1 MPRFRHTADILQL
14 MGKKES
20 IRNLGI
26 LAHIDH
32 GKTTLTDSLLAGTG
46 LLSPQV
52 AGFARVLDY
61 LEEEQKRG
69 ITLKTANI
77 SLLYRT
83 VDDVFIINLVDTP
96 GHVDFTGKVTR
107 ALRTIDGA
115 VVLVDAVEEVM
126 AQTEL
131 VVRQALEER
140 VRPVLFINKVDRL
153 ISELQLNAEQ
163 IEKKFTRIIS
173 NFNDLIEIHGEP
185 TFKDKWKVDSSRNSV
200 AFGSALHKWGFTLT
214 TARQK
219 NVKFSDIIHA
229 YKTHGHE
236 KLQKLLPLCGAV
248 LDMAVKHVPN
258 PREAQK
264 YRVEKIWKGNM
275 ESEVGQAMANCDD
288 TGPALV
294 SVTNVQATPN
304 EGLVATGRVFSGTV
318 KTGDTVYL
326 VNAQTES
333 AIQQVSVFMG
343 AFREPVNQ
351 VSAGNLVALTGLDEA
366 KAGET
371 LVDAEHKDG
380 VVPFDQ
386 VRYVSEPVVT
396 VAVEPKNPADLP
408 KLLEALDQLAK
419 EDPNLVASVNKE
431 TGEHLLSGMG
441 ELHLEI
447 TVKQLQ
453 DNLGSMEISASSPR
467 VVYREKATRKGKV
480 ATALSP
486 NQQNKFTVQVEP
498 LTKKTANLV
507 ERESKSPSEEDVLAV
522 DEHENVLV
530 DCTGKNE
537 QLREVLDF
545 VISGFTFACNAGPLC
560 GEPMRGVQVN
570 LLDIQLGE
578 DAEQCSPVEVMRGV
592 GKAVFG
598 SFLTAEPVLLEP
610 VYKTVISAPTELA
623 GACSRIVSSRRGKIS
638 AFEQKG
644 AFTVLTSH
652 IPVAGTF
659 GLSSELRSATS
670 GRAFWQ
676 SMFDRWEKMPTK
688 LEAKTIKELRKRKGL
703 PAEVPKAERFLEEN
717 P

>member
-32 GKTTLTDSLLAGTG
+32 GKTTLTDYLLAGTG

-659 GLSSELRSATS
+659 GLSAELRSATS

-676 SMFDRWEKMPTK
+676 SMFDRWEKMPAK

>member
-1 MPRFRHTADILQL
+1 MPRFRHTDSILQL
-14 MGKKES
+14 MGKKEA

-258 PREAQK
+258 PRKAQK

-659 GLSSELRSATS
+659 GLSAELRSATS

-676 SMFDRWEKMPTK
+676 SMFDRWEKMPAK

>member
-1 MPRFRHTADILQL
+1 MPRFRHTADILQF

-46 LLSPQV
+46 LLAPQV
-52 AGFARVLDY
+52 AGSARVLDY
-61 LEEEQKRG
+61 LEEEQRRG

-83 VDDVFIINLVDTP
+83 VDGAFIINLVDTP

-140 VRPVLFINKVDRL
+140 VQPVLFINKVDRL
-153 ISELQLNAEQ
+153 ITELQLNAEQ
-163 IEKKFTRIIS
+163 IEKKFTHIIS

-185 TFKDKWKVDSSRNSV
+185 TFKDKWKVESTGDSV

-229 YKTHGHE
+229 YKTAGHE
-236 KLQKLLPLCGAV
+236 KLQKLLPLCNAI
-248 LDMAVKHVPN
+248 LDMAIKHVPN
-258 PREAQK
+258 PRKAQK
-264 YRVEKIWKGNM
+264 YRVERIWKGNM
-275 ESEVGQAMANCDD
+275 TSEVGQAMVNCDD
-288 TGPALV
+288 TGPAV
-294 SVTNVQATPN
+294 MCVTNVQAAPN
-304 EGLVATGRVFSGTV
+304 KELVATGRVFSGTV
-318 KTGDTVYL
+318 KTGAKVYL

-333 AIQQVSVFMG
+333 TIQQVSVFMG
-343 AFREPVNQ
+343 AFKEPVSK
-351 VSAGNLVALTGLDEA
+351 VSAGNLVALAGLEHA
-366 KAGET
+366 KVGET
-371 LVDAEHKDG
+371 VVSAEHKDG
-380 VVPFDQ
+380 VVPFEQ
-386 VRYVSEPVVT
+386 IRYVSEPVVT

-408 KLLEALDQLAK
+408 ELLEAVDQLAK
-419 EDPNLVASVNKE
+419 EDPNLAASVNKE

-447 TVKQLQ
+447 AVKQLGK
-453 DNLGSMEISASSPR
+453 NLGNMEISASSPR
-467 VVYREKATRKGKV
+467 VVYREKATRRGII

-486 NQQNKFTVQVEP
+486 NQQNKFTVQVET
-498 LTKKTANLV
+498 LTKKTVNLM
-507 ERESKSPSEEDVLAV
+507 EQESKSRSVEGVLV
-522 DEHENVLV
+522 VEEHENVLV

-537 QLREVLDF
+537 QLQEALDF
-545 VISGFTFACNAGPLC
+545 VISGFKFACNAGPLC
-560 GEPMRGVQVN
+560 GEPMRGTQVN
-570 LLDIQLGE
+570 LLDIQLSE
-578 DAEQCSPVEVMRGV
+578 DAEQCSPMEIMRGV

-610 VYKTVISAPTELA
+610 VYTTVISTPTELV
-623 GACSRIVSSRRGKIS
+623 GACSRIVNSRRGKIS
-638 AFEQKG
+638 AFEQKV

-659 GLSSELRSATS
+659 GLSAELRSATS

-676 SMFDRWEKMPTK
+676 SMFDHWEKMPTK
-688 LEAKTIKELRKRKGL
+688 LGAKTIKEIRERKGL
-703 PAEVPKAERFLEEN
+703 PVEAPRAERFLEEK

>member
-1 MPRFRHTADILQL
+1 MPKFRHTADILRL
-14 MGKKES
+14 MGEKES

-52 AGFARVLDY
+52 AGSARVLDY

-69 ITLKTANI
+69 ITMKTANI

-83 VDDVFIINLVDTP
+83 ADGSFIINLVDTP

-153 ISELQLNAEQ
+153 ITELQLNAEQ
-163 IEKKFTRIIS
+163 IQKKFTRIIS
-173 NFNDLIEIHGEP
+173 SFNDLIEIHGEP
-185 TFKDKWKVDSSRNSV
+185 QFKDKWKVDSSRDNV
-200 AFGSALHKWGFTLT
+200 AFGSALHKWGFTLS

-219 NVKFSDIIHA
+219 NVKFSDIIKA

-236 KLQKLLPLCGAV
+236 KLQKLLPLCNSI
-248 LDMAVKHVPN
+248 LDMAVKQAPN
-258 PREAQK
+258 PLEAQK
-264 YRVEKIWKGNM
+264 YRMEKIWKGNM
-275 ESEVGQAMANCDD
+275 TSEVGQAMANCNDH
-288 TGPALV
+288 GPAV
-294 SVTNVQATPN
+294 VCVTNVQAAPN

-318 KTGDTVYL
+318 KSGDKVYL

-333 AIQQVSVFMG
+333 TIQQVCVFMG
-343 AFREPVNQ
+343 AFREPVDQ
-351 VSAGNLVALTGLDEA
+351 VAAGNLVALTGLHEA

-371 LVDAEHKDG
+371 VVAAEDKG
-380 VVPFDQ
+380 VVPFEQ

-396 VAVEPKNPADLP
+396 LAVEPKNPADLP
-408 KLLEALDQLAK
+408 ELLEALDQLAR
-419 EDPNLVASVNKE
+419 EDPNLAASVNRE

-447 TVKQLQ
+447 AVKHLR

-467 VVYREKATRKGKV
+467 VVYREKATRKGV
-480 ATALSP
+480 TATALSP
-486 NQQNKFTVQVEP
+486 NQQNKFTLQVEP
-498 LTKKTANLV
+498 LTLKTASLLK
-507 ERESKSPSEEDVLAV
+507 ESKIQSVEGVLAV

-537 QLREVLDF
+537 QLREVFDF

-570 LLDIQLGE
+570 LLGIHLSE
-578 DAEQCSPVEVMRGV
+578 NAEHCSPVELMRGV

-598 SFLTAEPVLLEP
+598 SFLTAEPVLVEP

-623 GACSRIVSSRRGKIS
+623 GACSRIISSRRGKIS

-644 AFTVLTSH
+644 AFTILTSR
-652 IPVAGTF
+652 IPVAETF
-659 GLSSELRSATS
+659 GLSAELRSATS

-676 SMFDRWEKMPTK
+676 SLFDRWEKMPEK

-703 PAEVPKAERFLEEN
+703 PAAVPRAERFLEEK